1 MSKAARKM
9 SRAAQRAAAK
19 LQEAPKPVRFRFIG
33 LQAQVQIEVL
43 NDEGKVRAR
52 TLLANQDGVI
62 TLHLVE
68 EHLDKLNREALM
80 GILKDARI
88 EPTD

>member
-1 MSKAARKM
+1 MN
-9 SRAAQRAAAK
+9 RAAARAAAK
-19 LQEAPKPVRFRFIG
+19 LDAAPKPMRFRFIG

-43 NDEGKVRAR
+43 NDAGKVRAR
-52 TLLANQDGVI
+52 TLLANQDGIV

-68 EHLDKLNREALM
+68 EHIDKLNREALM